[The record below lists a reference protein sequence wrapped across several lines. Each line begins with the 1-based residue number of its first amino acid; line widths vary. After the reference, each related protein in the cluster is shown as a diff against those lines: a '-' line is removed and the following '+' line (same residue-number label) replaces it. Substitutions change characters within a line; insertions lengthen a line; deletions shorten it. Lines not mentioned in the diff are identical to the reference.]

1 MTQPELTVHEDG
13 AWFRVDGGQPVDL
26 RTRARYRVLLRMLVR
41 EHLRDPAA
49 TISVAAVIREVWPD
63 EKLRH
68 SVARNRAY
76 VAMCSLRKWGL
87 EGLVLRTAHGYHF
100 DPNVQLTLVDTA
112 LPESAVVS
120 TPAVQE
126 ALSSESAQVDSFEGT
141 QEVLPSAE
149 VGFEAPQTEQVA
161 PEPAPQRELH
171 SMRVRLVEVP
181 DCGDDRE
188 ALERLV
194 G

>member
-13 AWFRVDGGQPVDL
+13 SWFRVDGGQPVDL

-68 SVARNRAY
+68 AVARNRAY
-76 VAMCSLRKWGL
+76 VALCSLRKWGL

-100 DPNVQLTLVDTA
+100 DPNVRLTLVDTA
-112 LPESAVVS
+112 LPE
-120 TPAVQE
+120 PAPIDTSVFE
-126 ALSSESAQVDSFEGT
+126 ETLTSESVRTDSVERT
-141 QEVLPSAE
+141 EEVSPSMEA
-149 VGFEAPQTEQVA
+149 GFEAPQSA
-161 PEPAPQRELH
+161 YDGLEPAPQRELH

-181 DCGDDRE
+181 ECGEDRD